1 MTDTPETEQAL
12 VTVTQEDIDALFQSG
27 HPLSRDSKEA
37 IEAGEWNHHH
47 LLQALARHREQA
59 QRPSEAFGPC
69 VVCGISNPYH
79 HIHLG
84 PFNDN
89 HHDYQQAQRTEP
101 SAGEVERVEVKKIET
116 VTGDFLTEPGTPFWR
131 IELDGY
137 CADFDY
143 EEAANNFAAAIQAM
157 RGGQGE
163 RAGIVAWLR
172 TDPAIPWEIGPAVT
186 YDAYKRDIAD
196 AIERGDFLPGEG
208 RRR

>member
-101 SAGEVERVEVKKIET
+101 SAGEVERVARALLRHRGCPEK
-116 VTGDFLTEPGTPFWR
+116 DC
-131 IELDGY
+131 DA
-137 CADFDY
+137 ADLSAVQFGEIALSD
-143 EEAANNFAAAIQAM
+143 AIAAIQAM

-172 TDPAIPWEIGPAVT
+172 AEADDYQSPLPGPILRGA
-186 YDAYKRDIAD
+186 AN